1 MTRLYVEME
10 HHRATLTGAQQAA
23 EKEAWAATNNYNSL
37 TDTIRE
43 ERQARKDLTEDITQ
57 LRSSLV
63 NVFLTWGLFVAVGGA
78 FLAGMMNQITRWL
91 WAAFLAAVSSG
102 WATLAAWWSS

>member
-1 MTRLYVEME
+1 MCRY
-10 HHRATLTGAQQAA
+10 RARWRAQGHQQAFLFRQA
-23 EKEAWAATNNYNSL
+23 AWAATNNYNSL

-43 ERQARKDLTEDITQ
+43 ERQARKALTEDMKQ

-91 WAAFLAAVSSG
+91 WAAFRAAVSSG
-102 WATLAAWWSS
+102 WATLTAWWNS